1 MLQSK
6 YFVSHDGQQL
16 GPHTIVEITAK
27 IQSNEL
33 AISDYVYDEIGGDW
47 FMIVA
52 YHAFTD
58 LVQFAKPSQPPKQE
72 PKKIVSDAPE
82 WFILKGQNRF
92 GPYSLFDVVKL
103 LQSRS
108 LFEYDYAWNPS
119 LETWHLIAEL
129 EEFKA
134 EKIKLL
140 KDSTHPELTDVF
152 FRRRHGRANY
162 GASLIVHNNS
172 KVWKGTSFEISPGG
186 AGIELE
192 SGQLQIGQSV
202 SIHFKPGDD
211 VPPFNAKCE
220 VVSVRTQESDNKKK
234 VIYGIKFLE
243 LAELTQ
249 DYLAQFTEK
258 NIRAS

>member
-1 MLQSK
+1 MLQAK

-16 GPHTIVEITAK
+16 GPFTVAEINAK
-27 IQSNEL
+27 IQNHEL
-33 AISDYVYDEIGGDW
+33 HVSDYIFDEVAADW

-52 YHAFTD
+52 YHAFAD
-58 LVQFAKPSQPPKQE
+58 LMQFAKPVQPPKIE
-72 PKKIVSDAPE
+72 PKKSASDVPE

-92 GPYSLFDVVKL
+92 GPYTFFDIVKL
-103 LQSRS
+103 LQGRS
-108 LFEYDYAWNPS
+108 LFEYDYAWNPN
-119 LETWHLIAEL
+119 LETWHLIADL

-134 EKIKLL
+134 DKIKAL
-140 KDSTHPELTDVF
+140 KSSTYPELTEVF

-172 KVWKGTSFEISPGG
+172 KVWKGKSFEISAGG

-192 SGQLQIGQSV
+192 SGQLQIGQAVSV
-202 SIHFKPGDD
+202 HFKPGDD

-220 VVSVRTQESDNKKK
+220 VVSARNSSKEKNKS

-243 LAELTQ
+243 LTQQTQ

-258 NIRAS
+258 NVRAS

>member
-1 MLQSK
+1 MSQAK
-6 YFVSHDGQQL
+6 YFVSHEGQQL
-16 GPHTIVEITAK
+16 GPFTVAEINSK
-27 IQSNEL
+27 IQSREL
-33 AISDYVYDEIGGDW
+33 SSSDYVYDEVQSDW
-47 FMIVA
+47 VMVIA
-52 YHAFTD
+52 NPAFAD
-58 LVQFAKPSQPPKQE
+58 LIKFAKPAQPPKQDE
-72 PKKIVSDAPE
+72 KKNPLEAPE

-92 GPYSLFDVVKL
+92 GPYSFFDVVKL

-129 EEFKA
+129 EDFKA
-134 EKIKLL
+134 DKIKAL
-140 KDSTHPELTDVF
+140 KDSSHPELTEVF

-172 KVWKGTSFEISPGG
+172 KVWKGKSFEISPGG

-192 SGQLQIGQSV
+192 SGEMQIGQAV

-220 VVSVRTQESDNKKK
+220 VVSARTKDKK
-234 VIYGIKFLE
+234 VIYGIKFME
-243 LAELTQ
+243 LSQQAQ
-249 DYLAQFTEK
+249 DYLAQFTER
-258 NIRAS
+258 NVRAS